1 MNKLK
6 SLPQQSRPQWTPE
19 HHSVL
24 SENVRL
30 LIDSTSDPE
39 VTQNKDL
46 DDECDEGDGEDQ
58 DEEENLAG
66 QDGVDNEDN
75 EGRNEAT
82 AQVTE
87 QQQSLTPDSSRQG
100 QKRRREENQDQSNGP
115 HVNSQT
121 TQSRRPFKRSKLRTG
136 ITQHILEEFE
146 TLQPQPLQ
154 FNFRSHPA
162 EDRSDEWYIQQ
173 FRRLFRKLHDFAH
186 DYFGLHDIDQGHF
199 HQPWAAGM
207 TPEFLRYVEDVAT
220 PDPMVGGWDPLLQNT
235 IQREWLIVG
244 IIMRILE
251 IQVFG
256 ADLWGAEPQEKE
268 LLLGLERALLNRE
281 GDRQ

>member
-1 MNKLK
+1 MQQKQRKAREALNKLK

-75 EGRNEAT
+75 EG
-82 AQVTE
+82 
-87 QQQSLTPDSSRQG
+87 QG

-186 DYFGLHDIDQGHF
+186 DYFGLHDIDQGYF